1 MWPDLAKFRH
11 FVNILKVLGDYTY
24 EGLFSVEQ
32 KFEPALVNILWYW
45 ANFIV
50 ANGLI
55 LTKNLAIWSHCS
67 APHIAPFQYFVQCV
81 PILQKSF
88 QSQIS
93 CSSDALKLTY
103 HCSLLNDKKWTS
115 VPYHQSQSGDG
126 YDVTWQRTTNGRA
139 PNWRLWRCQASVFGS
154 GTKIDFVGTFSACH
168 HQRSILDQKLAKICS
183 FKKA

>member
-1 MWPDLAKFRH
+1 MILGKFHCCKWPYFNKESSHLVTLLRCH
-11 FVNILKVLGDYTY
+11 FL
-24 EGLFSVEQ
+24 
-32 KFEPALVNILWYW
+32 
-45 ANFIV
+45 
-50 ANGLI
+50 
-55 LTKNLAIWSHCS
+55 

-103 HCSLLNDKKWTS
+103 HCSLLNDKKWTFNTS
-115 VPYHQSQSGDG
+115 APYHQSQSGDG

-168 HQRSILDQKLAKICS
+168 HQRSILDQKLYLAKICS
-183 FKKA
+183 FKRLKIGYFGDPILKLISINIFGDCCSSLARSIE